1 MARTDLRALFDEIP
15 DPRVQRTRRHR
26 LTDVLSL
33 VLLGTVAGCQG
44 WDDIRDFCKEREFEV
59 REVFAL
65 PGGIPSA
72 DTLRRVMGALELMTL
87 ARVFTTWT

>member
-44 WDDIRDFCKEREFEV
+44 WDDIHDFCKEREDEL

-65 PGGIPSA
+65 PGRIPS
-72 DTLRRVMGALELMTL
+72 
-87 ARVFTTWT
+87 TTAGSVLPNASIPT